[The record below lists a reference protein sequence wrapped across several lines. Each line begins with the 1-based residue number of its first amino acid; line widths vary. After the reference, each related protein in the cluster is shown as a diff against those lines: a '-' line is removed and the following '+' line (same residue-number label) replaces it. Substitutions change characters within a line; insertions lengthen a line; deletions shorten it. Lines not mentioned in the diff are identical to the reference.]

1 MGSRRG
7 GAGMAREAKRS
18 AAAAGTAWVFFMAV
32 CLCSA
37 GTSRGAGLVLGML
50 ALSGVFFH
58 YERVRGR
65 LRGPMLALALVAA
78 ADGMSCLYA
87 ASGKFALFEYLKVFT
102 AFCLAVLVLAL
113 AEGEDADRRV
123 CGMLEGFAAL
133 AGLVSIDLLSTRW
146 VSGAVLGVVGW
157 FTQDYT
163 QLAAV
168 EEGVRMTSVFM
179 SPNVFAGCMGI
190 GVLLSLGLAVTEE
203 RAWARSAHVAC
214 LAVSSLSFVLA
225 FSMGGCATIV
235 PAFAVLL
242 ALTGKGRRMELL
254 LLMAQTLVVT
264 AVCAFP
270 ISVTSMTAWT
280 GPRPVPLAC
289 AVCGAAVL
297 CVLDRLCG
305 RRTAEKLARHG
316 KAVAWCCAALAALGV
331 VLVAAACTLTGGVE
345 LAAGEGL
352 RRSIYPAAGT
362 YRLTWEGEGEVQV
375 VIESQNREQAMMHTS
390 TQLYRGTLDQAEFTA
405 PEDSLVVWLR
415 FTAQTPAQMGRVSYA
430 GAAGEGTVRLGYR
443 LLPGFIANRLQ
454 GLRANQNAIQR
465 LVFFEDGLK
474 LFARSPVLGQGLG
487 AFENGVRSVQS
498 FEYDTKYAHNHY
510 IQTLAETGL
519 VGLALF
525 LGLLGISARWI
536 WRGRRQG
543 LAPALG
549 GALAFMAGHAMVEFT
564 FSIYC
569 YLPMAFG
576 VFAAVTLCC
585 GDAAQAPGWLEKRGV
600 KNGIVLGI
608 CVLMAVFMVLLGCN
622 ITAQNM
628 VAADAGLESLERA
641 AQLDPFEKADHMLSY
656 VVQVTGAEA
665 DGTVREKADGYA
677 ARLERIESNI
687 IPYYLAAY
695 YLDTGRVEQGLEQ
708 AQRYVRYV
716 AASGETWERTFRLL
730 EEYEQ
735 DTAQYRAGVAEIAAL
750 LEEWNGRNL
759 GRIELDGQAQAF
771 VERMAG

>member
-1 MGSRRG
+1 
-7 GAGMAREAKRS
+7 MAREAKRS

-87 ASGKFALFEYLKVFT
+87 ASGKFALYEYLKVFT

-203 RAWARSAHVAC
+203 RAWARGAHVAC

-331 VLVAAACTLTGGVE
+331 VLVAAACTL
-345 LAAGEGL
+345 
-352 RRSIYPAAGT
+352 
-362 YRLTWEGEGEVQV
+362 
-375 VIESQNREQAMMHTS
+375 
-390 TQLYRGTLDQAEFTA
+390 
-405 PEDSLVVWLR
+405 SL
-415 FTAQTPAQMGRVSYA
+415 
-430 GAAGEGTVRLGYR
+430 
-443 LLPGFIANRLQ
+443 IH
-454 GLRANQNAIQR
+454 I
-465 LVFFEDGLK
+465 
-474 LFARSPVLGQGLG
+474 
-487 AFENGVRSVQS
+487 
-498 FEYDTKYAHNHY
+498 
-510 IQTLAETGL
+510 
-519 VGLALF
+519 
-525 LGLLGISARWI
+525 
-536 WRGRRQG
+536 
-543 LAPALG
+543 
-549 GALAFMAGHAMVEFT
+549 
-564 FSIYC
+564 
-569 YLPMAFG
+569 
-576 VFAAVTLCC
+576 
-585 GDAAQAPGWLEKRGV
+585 
-600 KNGIVLGI
+600 
-608 CVLMAVFMVLLGCN
+608 
-622 ITAQNM
+622 
-628 VAADAGLESLERA
+628 
-641 AQLDPFEKADHMLSY
+641 
-656 VVQVTGAEA
+656 
-665 DGTVREKADGYA
+665 
-677 ARLERIESNI
+677 
-687 IPYYLAAY
+687 
-695 YLDTGRVEQGLEQ
+695 
-708 AQRYVRYV
+708 
-716 AASGETWERTFRLL
+716 
-730 EEYEQ
+730 
-735 DTAQYRAGVAEIAAL
+735 
-750 LEEWNGRNL
+750 
-759 GRIELDGQAQAF
+759 
-771 VERMAG
+771 

>member
-102 AFCLAVLVLAL
+102 ALCLAVLVLAL

-203 RAWARSAHVAC
+203 RAWARGAHVAC

-254 LLMAQTLVVT
+254 KWADGGKDRYLIEDDYDSEFRFRGKPIPALLASDRHGRVIYMGTFSKAIAPAIRVSFLVLPE
-264 AVCAFP
+264 A
-270 ISVTSMTAWT
+270 
-280 GPRPVPLAC
+280 L
-289 AVCGAAVL
+289 
-297 CVLDRLCG
+297 
-305 RRTAEKLARHG
+305 LARYRRDCSVYSCTVSRIDQSILNQFIGAGHFERHLN
-316 KAVAWCCAALAALGV
+316 KMRKIYRAKHDLLLECLADMRDAFRVSGENAGLH
-331 VLVAAACTLTGGVE
+331 LLLTAKGGM
-345 LAAGEGL
+345 
-352 RRSIYPAAGT
+352 
-362 YRLTWEGEGEVQV
+362 GEGELV
-375 VIESQNREQAMMHTS
+375 RRA
-390 TQLYRGTLDQAEFTA
+390 AE
-405 PEDSLVVWLR
+405 R
-415 FTAQTPAQMGRVSYA
+415 
-430 GAAGEGTVRLGYR
+430 
-443 LLPGFIANRLQ
+443 
-454 GLRANQNAIQR
+454 
-465 LVFFEDGLK
+465 
-474 LFARSPVLGQGLG
+474 
-487 AFENGVRSVQS
+487 GVRV
-498 FEYDTKYAHNHY
+498 Y
-510 IQTLAETGL
+510 GL
-519 VGLALF
+519 
-525 LGLLGISARWI
+525 SES
-536 WRGRRQG
+536 
-543 LAPALG
+543 
-549 GALAFMAGHAMVEFT
+549 MVEE
-564 FSIYC
+564 
-569 YLPMAFG
+569 
-576 VFAAVTLCC
+576 
-585 GDAAQAPGWLEKRGV
+585 APDSRT
-600 KNGIVLGI
+600 
-608 CVLMAVFMVLLGCN
+608 VLLGFG
-622 ITAQNM
+622 
-628 VAADAGLESLERA
+628 GLDER
-641 AQLDPFEKADHMLSY
+641 QI
-656 VVQVTGAEA
+656 
-665 DGTVREKADGYA
+665 RE
-677 ARLERIESNI
+677 
-687 IPYYLAAY
+687 
-695 YLDTGRVEQGLEQ
+695 
-708 AQRYVRYV
+708 
-716 AASGETWERTFRLL
+716 
-730 EEYEQ
+730 
-735 DTAQYRAGVAEIAAL
+735 GVAL
-750 LEEWNGRNL
+750 LREAWKGK
-759 GRIELDGQAQAF
+759 G
-771 VERMAG
+771 

>member
-87 ASGKFALFEYLKVFT
+87 ASGKFALYEYLKVFT

-203 RAWARSAHVAC
+203 RAWARGAHVAC

-465 LVFFEDGLK
+465 LVFFEE
-474 LFARSPVLGQGLG
+474 PG
-487 AFENGVRSVQS
+487 AG
-498 FEYDTKYAHNHY
+498 
-510 IQTLAETGL
+510 
-519 VGLALF
+519 
-525 LGLLGISARWI
+525 
-536 WRGRRQG
+536 
-543 LAPALG
+543 
-549 GALAFMAGHAMVEFT
+549 
-564 FSIYC
+564 
-569 YLPMAFG
+569 
-576 VFAAVTLCC
+576 
-585 GDAAQAPGWLEKRGV
+585 
-600 KNGIVLGI
+600 
-608 CVLMAVFMVLLGCN
+608 
-622 ITAQNM
+622 
-628 VAADAGLESLERA
+628 
-641 AQLDPFEKADHMLSY
+641 
-656 VVQVTGAEA
+656 TGA
-665 DGTVREKADGYA
+665 
-677 ARLERIESNI
+677 
-687 IPYYLAAY
+687 
-695 YLDTGRVEQGLEQ
+695 GRV
-708 AQRYVRYV
+708 
-716 AASGETWERTFRLL
+716 
-730 EEYEQ
+730 
-735 DTAQYRAGVAEIAAL
+735 
-750 LEEWNGRNL
+750 
-759 GRIELDGQAQAF
+759 
-771 VERMAG
+771 

>member
-113 AEGEDADRRV
+113 AEGEDAGRRV

-203 RAWARSAHVAC
+203 RAWARGAHVAC

-280 GPRPVPLAC
+280 GPRSVPLA
-289 AVCGAAVL
+289 L
-297 CVLDRLCG
+297 
-305 RRTAEKLARHG
+305 
-316 KAVAWCCAALAALGV
+316 
-331 VLVAAACTLTGGVE
+331 
-345 LAAGEGL
+345 
-352 RRSIYPAAGT
+352 
-362 YRLTWEGEGEVQV
+362 
-375 VIESQNREQAMMHTS
+375 
-390 TQLYRGTLDQAEFTA
+390 
-405 PEDSLVVWLR
+405 SL
-415 FTAQTPAQMGRVSYA
+415 
-430 GAAGEGTVRLGYR
+430 
-443 LLPGFIANRLQ
+443 IH
-454 GLRANQNAIQR
+454 I
-465 LVFFEDGLK
+465 
-474 LFARSPVLGQGLG
+474 
-487 AFENGVRSVQS
+487 
-498 FEYDTKYAHNHY
+498 
-510 IQTLAETGL
+510 
-519 VGLALF
+519 
-525 LGLLGISARWI
+525 
-536 WRGRRQG
+536 
-543 LAPALG
+543 
-549 GALAFMAGHAMVEFT
+549 
-564 FSIYC
+564 
-569 YLPMAFG
+569 
-576 VFAAVTLCC
+576 
-585 GDAAQAPGWLEKRGV
+585 
-600 KNGIVLGI
+600 
-608 CVLMAVFMVLLGCN
+608 
-622 ITAQNM
+622 
-628 VAADAGLESLERA
+628 
-641 AQLDPFEKADHMLSY
+641 
-656 VVQVTGAEA
+656 
-665 DGTVREKADGYA
+665 
-677 ARLERIESNI
+677 
-687 IPYYLAAY
+687 
-695 YLDTGRVEQGLEQ
+695 
-708 AQRYVRYV
+708 
-716 AASGETWERTFRLL
+716 
-730 EEYEQ
+730 
-735 DTAQYRAGVAEIAAL
+735 
-750 LEEWNGRNL
+750 
-759 GRIELDGQAQAF
+759 
-771 VERMAG
+771 

>member
-102 AFCLAVLVLAL
+102 ALCLAVLVLAL

-203 RAWARSAHVAC
+203 RAWARGAHVAC

-316 KAVAWCCAALAALGV
+316 KAVAWCCAAL
-331 VLVAAACTLTGGVE
+331 
-345 LAAGEGL
+345 
-352 RRSIYPAAGT
+352 
-362 YRLTWEGEGEVQV
+362 
-375 VIESQNREQAMMHTS
+375 
-390 TQLYRGTLDQAEFTA
+390 D
-405 PEDSLVVWLR
+405 
-415 FTAQTPAQMGRVSYA
+415 
-430 GAAGEGTVRLGYR
+430 
-443 LLPGFIANRLQ
+443 LPGGGDIPA
-454 GLRANQNAIQR
+454 
-465 LVFFEDGLK
+465 D
-474 LFARSPVLGQGLG
+474 
-487 AFENGVRSVQS
+487 
-498 FEYDTKYAHNHY
+498 
-510 IQTLAETGL
+510 
-519 VGLALF
+519 VG
-525 LGLLGISARWI
+525 R
-536 WRGRRQG
+536 RGRG
-543 LAPALG
+543 AG
-549 GALAFMAGHAMVEFT
+549 G
-564 FSIYC
+564 
-569 YLPMAFG
+569 
-576 VFAAVTLCC
+576 
-585 GDAAQAPGWLEKRGV
+585 D
-600 KNGIVLGI
+600 
-608 CVLMAVFMVLLGCN
+608 
-622 ITAQNM
+622 
-628 VAADAGLESLERA
+628 
-641 AQLDPFEKADHMLSY
+641 
-656 VVQVTGAEA
+656 
-665 DGTVREKADGYA
+665 REP
-677 ARLERIESNI
+677 E
-687 IPYYLAAY
+687 P
-695 YLDTGRVEQGLEQ
+695 
-708 AQRYVRYV
+708 
-716 AASGETWERTFRLL
+716 
-730 EEYEQ
+730 
-735 DTAQYRAGVAEIAAL
+735 
-750 LEEWNGRNL
+750 
-759 GRIELDGQAQAF
+759 
-771 VERMAG
+771 